1 MLLYF
6 STFSRYPKA
15 EILTKSMATQIRQ
28 LQELPKECSIY
39 YGSEKN
45 DFKDPFAPQ
54 TYTEQS

>member
-6 STFSRYPKA
+6 STFSRYHKV
-15 EILTKSMATQIRQ
+15 EILTKSMDTRIRQ
-28 LQELPKECSIY
+28 LQELPKERSIY

-45 DFKDPFAPQ
+45 DFKDLFAPQ